1 MKCDFKD
8 FSGNQNISREKNKKK
23 QKKIL
28 VVEYLGR
35 AGKVFKFF

>member
-8 FSGNQNISREKNKKK
+8 FSGNQNISRGVN
-23 QKKIL
+23 
-28 VVEYLGR
+28 LGR